1 MISLSLLAILP
12 VSFVII
18 YLVCNSD
25 IDLFVFIFAADMVFN
40 DKTSEVL
47 REEIRELQDTI
58 SFQINLISATTKE
71 PVGQAIVE
79 LWTLIEHGVNILR
92 QVTFLSLL

>member
-1 MISLSLLAILP
+1 
-12 VSFVII
+12 
-18 YLVCNSD
+18 
-25 IDLFVFIFAADMVFN
+25 MVFN